1 MHTNRSIQRDEQL
14 GFTLIE
20 LLITLAIVS
29 ALLSLGMPYMQDAI
43 LSHKVTSAVTTLH
56 QSLIEARSE
65 AIKRNRTVTLNPT
78 AGSWTNG
85 WFVSTTEIDGRTM
98 LLKNIGEFDNLSIT
112 NSITGILGYR
122 NNGRLVTGTGY
133 TSGIFYLSIANN
145 TTVAMRC
152 IVINLNGFPSV
163 QTDTDGNK
171 TNGCN

>member
-1 MHTNRSIQRDEQL
+1 MHANRSIQRDRQP

-29 ALLSLGMPYMQDAI
+29 ALFALGMPYMSDAI
-43 LSHKVTSAVTTLH
+43 LNQKVKSAVTTLH

-65 AIKRNRTVTLNPT
+65 AIKRNRTVTLTPT
-78 AGSWTNG
+78 AGDWTNG

-98 LLKNIGEFDNLSIT
+98 LLKNISGFKDLSIT
-112 NSITGILGYR
+112 NSINGIVGYQ
-122 NNGRLVTGTGY
+122 NNGRLNTGTGY

-145 TTVAMRC
+145 TQIAMRC
-152 IVINLNGFPSV
+152 IVINLNGFPSI